1 MHAHPLTHAPT
12 YTCSMRMHTTYVRI
26 HPSRAQIL
34 LSNMKLLPVL
44 LLLLLLLL
52 QVACWHA
59 AAAAA
64 GGVLACCCCCCCC
77 WWHAGMLQLLLL
89 LLLLLHALEGDWP
102 PSHHHFNKHP
112 KQSNPEKHFQRGFL
126 LPVPPPFSLPARATS
141 TASSNFL
148 RAARNL
154 IYILFRVSRSQG
166 SPTCDISPG
175 SPEST
180 Y

>member
-1 MHAHPLTHAPT
+1 MLLYCEQTHGCT
-12 YTCSMRMHTTYVRI
+12 RMHTTYARI
-26 HPSRAQIL
+26 HPSRAQVL
-34 LSNMKLLPVL
+34 LSDMKLLPVL

-52 QVACWHA
+52 Q
-59 AAAAA
+59 
-64 GGVLACCCCCCCC
+64 
-77 WWHAGMLQLLLL
+77 
-89 LLLLLHALEGDWP
+89 LLLLLHALERYWP

-112 KQSNPEKHFQRGFL
+112 DQSNPEEHFQRGLL
-126 LPVPPPFSLPARATS
+126 LPVPPPYSLPARATS